1 MGKHMD
7 LEARSFIASSL
18 TLGVSLSRI
27 AEELGVSV
35 STVSREIKTHRAL
48 FHKSCY
54 GRTLN
59 NCALSAICTKTA
71 LCSNNPSCVTR
82 HCSSCGK
89 CNSFCPDFVRV
100 VCPKLSKSPYVC
112 NGCKDLR
119 HCRWD
124 KYLYVPATADKEY
137 RTLLSECRSGFN
149 MNESEFETVDRLVS
163 PLILS
168 GLSPYDILVNNRGV
182 LECSKN
188 TLYRLVNSG
197 VLSARKIDLPR
208 AMRFKPRRA
217 KPQPLKVDRSCRTGR
232 TYNDYLSFR
241 EAHPDIA
248 FSQMDSVEGKRGGSV
263 LLTIV
268 IERIDFMF
276 VFVRR
281 HNNSQSV
288 TDIFNQLYSLLPRK
302 IYTSLFGCLLTDNG
316 SEFSNPTAV
325 EFVPDTAL
333 RRSFLFYCNPSAP
346 YEKPKVE
353 NTHTLLRRIL
363 PKGSSLD
370 NLSQADVNIVL
381 SHVNSYSRRVFN
393 GLSPAQ
399 LFVQMYGAET
409 LQMFGQSLIP
419 PNEIVMKPTLLQR

>member
-1 MGKHMD
+1 MD

-18 TLGVSLSRI
+18 TLGVSLGRI

-119 HCRWD
+119 RCRWD

-137 RTLLSECRSGFN
+137 LTLLSECRSGFN

-168 GLSPYDILVNNRGV
+168 GLSPYDI
-182 LECSKN
+182 
-188 TLYRLVNSG
+188 LVNSG

-276 VFVRR
+276 AFVRR